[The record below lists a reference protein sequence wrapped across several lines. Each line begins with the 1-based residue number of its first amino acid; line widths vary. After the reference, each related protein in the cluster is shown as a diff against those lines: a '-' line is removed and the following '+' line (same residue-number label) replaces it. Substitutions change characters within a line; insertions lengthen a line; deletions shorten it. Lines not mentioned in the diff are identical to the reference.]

1 MFMKIRLQA
10 ALAAIG
16 MTVLAAGVSA
26 QTFTPHYN
34 APMLTTPGAGT
45 VFQGQRWHG
54 FPQMHMGMHSLI
66 DQNGDGVVQPDEA
79 AARFEQRFN
88 IYDANGDGAVV
99 KDEFM
104 SHQMHMGAN
113 GRMPKYSKKEAR
125 FAGMDTN
132 KNGKVSKSEFLSAG
146 EKRYKAADRDG
157 DGKVSVWEY
166 RSTRP

>member
-1 MFMKIRLQA
+1 MFTKVSLQA

-16 MTVLAAGVSA
+16 MTVLAAGASA
-26 QTFTPHYN
+26 QTFFPHHN

-54 FPQMHMGMHSLI
+54 FQQPQRSAPTLI
-66 DQNGDGVVQPDEA
+66 DQNGDGVVQPDEV
-79 AARFEQRFN
+79 AARFEQRFGA
-88 IYDANGDGAVV
+88 YDANGDGAVV

-104 SHQMHMGAN
+104 SVQMQMGAN
-113 GRMPKYSKKEAR
+113 GRMPQYSKKEAR

-132 KNGKVSKSEFLSAG
+132 KNGKISKAEFLSAG
-146 EKRYKAADRDG
+146 EKRFKAADSDG